1 MEPSPMTRVINAMSS
16 AMPMWAWNSQLDL
29 SVMGKMASKS
39 LGSGRMGLT
48 GVTSNGQRF
57 KANPYRI
64 WRVAEA
70 TATIRGEVAGTPAP
84 LDEQE
89 RLGDFWLPQ
98 KGIFAMGR
106 VSMAPAPTS

>member
-1 MEPSPMTRVINAMSS
+1 
-16 AMPMWAWNSQLDL
+16 MW
-29 SVMGKMASKS
+29 KMASKS

-70 TATIRGEVAGTPAP
+70 QATIRGEDAGAPAP

-106 VSMAPAPTS
+106 VSMAPAPIS